1 MSMAPERA
9 AGPRPTVVFD
19 FAGVVFNWQPLALLQ
34 QVLPQHAVDLAS
46 ARHWAAE
53 IFQGYSGD
61 WAEFDRGTVAPA
73 DLVQRIARRTGLA
86 PAAVQAVVEA
96 VPQALQPL
104 PGTVALIE
112 RLHARGRPLYFLS
125 NMPAPYADHLV
136 RTHAFLRLFSD
147 GVFSARVGLI
157 KPERA
162 IFDAAAQRFAVPPAD
177 LLFFDDV
184 HANVLAARAAGWQA
198 RCFEHADGAAAD
210 LHGLGLLD

>member
-1 MSMAPERA
+1 MAPERA

-125 NMPAPYADHLV
+125 NMPRPYADHLE
-136 RTHAFLRLFSD
+136 RCNAFMADFADGIFSC
-147 GVFSARVGLI
+147 RVGLM
-157 KPERA
+157 KPHAA
-162 IFDAAAQRFAVPPAD
+162 IFELAERRFGIDPANTLFIDDHAGNVAAAR
-177 LLFFDDV
+177 
-184 HANVLAARAAGWQA
+184 RRGWQA
-198 RCFEHADGAAAD
+198 LQFADAGQCSAEMQA
-210 LHGLGLLD
+210 LGW